1 MFASAGSESESADL
15 RVLAP
20 LGIAALVSL
29 GFGLFARTSVHEGL
43 ITTTTHRMQ
52 KPVKV
57 SAESARNGIMG
68 IPRLDTVDSFWI
80 HIISMC
86 LLLDVFKLKSS
97 SGLHL

>member
-29 GFGLFARTSVHEGL
+29 GLGLFARTFVHEGL
-43 ITTTTHRMQ
+43 TTTTHRMQ

-57 SAESARNGIMG
+57 SAESGMDYGDPSA
-68 IPRLDTVDSFWI
+68 
-80 HIISMC
+80 
-86 LLLDVFKLKSS
+86 
-97 SGLHL
+97 